1 MVYFIRAKTH
11 FNYAI
16 RLYQEILEGKREL
29 NQTNLRDIFLQ
40 GLKAIYA
47 LTEINPS
54 SKSPSLEEIFKK
66 ILPTLSQEE
75 KEKILS
81 LKELLFSERD
91 VKFSRDEWLKKFE
104 EFLELVRECL
114 KPIL

>member
-16 RLYQEILEGKREL
+16 RLYEEILQGKREL

-47 LTEINPS
+47 LTEINPP
-54 SKSPSLEEIFKK
+54 SKSPSLEEILKK
-66 ILPTLSQEE
+66 IFPTLSQEE
-75 KEKILS
+75 KEKILA
-81 LKELLFSERD
+81 LKELLFSEKD
-91 VKFSRDEWLKKFE
+91 VKFSRDEWIKKLE
-104 EFLELVRECL
+104 EFLELVKECL
-114 KPIL
+114 TPIL